1 MLHYNIIVIHA
12 YEVSLAAS
20 KEQEQLLRS
29 ELDTTKH
36 ASRHKDQ
43 RISKLEE
50 ELQVKLK
57 EMAFLA
63 DQLEQQQNEL
73 EMLQQKCKY
82 ITKELTVNIL
92 LVSLFSNVVW
102 LLLSDTCR
110 TKNYTNY
117 F

>member
-29 ELDTTKH
+29 ELDTTKR

-43 RISKLEE
+43 QISELEE
-50 ELQVKLK
+50 ELHVKLK
-57 EMAFLA
+57 EMASLT
-63 DQLEQQQNEL
+63 DQQQQKEL
-73 EMLQQKCKY
+73 EMLQQKGKH

-92 LVSLFSNVVW
+92 LVSSFSNTVW
-102 LLLSDTCR
+102 QLVKDTCR
-110 TKNYTNY
+110 TTNYTKY
-117 F
+117 S